1 MCEPTTA
8 TLALTSLGLTAAG
21 TAAQYAGAQKSKRA
35 MDAVAAAE
43 KLRQDKY
50 KAESKSLF
58 DQSLGESGADVS
70 NQNIAAAQDKRNAA
84 TDVAVAETS
93 DSQVG
98 STGGQTSRVVS
109 DETATRTEA
118 GRGVASIYSKNKNAI
133 NAFNDVGVNDAIR
146 NARYLQDQSRIAN
159 FMSGSAGVVPM
170 ELEAAKGKGD
180 NLRGIGSILST
191 AGSLTGMG
199 AGMGM
204 GAAGDAAA
212 KAAATKSIVTPML
225 NGAVNVVRPNPNLLW
240 GAGAL
245 AEPYFKLGK

>member
-21 TAAQYAGAQKSKRA
+21 TAAQYAGARKSQKA

-50 KAESKSLF
+50 REESKGLF
-58 DQSLGESGADVS
+58 DQSLGQSGADMS
-70 NQNIAAAQDKRNAA
+70 NENIATAEASRNAA
-84 TDVAVAETS
+84 TDAATTETVNS
-93 DSQVG
+93 SVG
-98 STGGQTSRVVS
+98 STGGQVS
-109 DETATRTEA
+109 KTVADETASRGQA
-118 GRGVASIYSKNKNAI
+118 GKNVASIYSQNKNAI
-133 NAFNDVGVNDAIR
+133 NAFNDVSVNDAIR

-159 FMSGSAGVVPM
+159 FMTGSAGVVPM

-180 NLRGIGSILST
+180 NLKGIGTILTST
-191 AGSLTGMG
+191 GSLVGMG

-212 KAAATKSIVTPML
+212 KAAAAKSVVTPML
-225 NGAVNVVRPNPNLLW
+225 NGAVNVVKPNPNLLW